1 MLGTVIGKL
10 IYVQLINGDDMEKK
24 AFNNRLRE
32 LTVKANRGV
41 IYDRNGNALAISV
54 EKDSVYINPRN
65 IQKADNK
72 DEIIAT
78 LAEILSMDLEK
89 IEQMA
94 EKNAQFVWVKRHADE
109 DEVQKLR
116 EKKLVGVGFVE
127 EPKRVYPKG
136 TLACHVIGFA
146 GIDNQ
151 GLNGLEMKY
160 EDELRGT
167 PGKLLIEYDNK
178 SNAIPQ
184 AMQEFI
190 PATPGYDLHLTID
203 ETIQY
208 IAEREITKVYQ
219 EQEPK
224 GVTCVVMDVK
234 TAEILAMANLPNFD
248 PNNYNAVEQSVWTNF
263 AVSGN
268 YEPGS
273 TFKILSGSI
282 FLEVGA
288 TTPEDT
294 YYCAGARKIG
304 NDPTPIKCHIH
315 PRAHGLQT
323 FAQAVANSCNPVMT
337 ELIEKIGGDTFYQY
351 LEGFGLREK
360 TGIDVPGEA
369 TGITLSKERAV
380 PRDFAAMAIGQVNA
394 FTPIQMI
401 TAIASVANG
410 GYLMEPHLVSKITD
424 NEGKIVES
432 FEPKVVRQVIS
443 EKTAKEMWIILE
455 SVVSSGT
462 GKKGQ
467 IEGYKIAGKT
477 GTAQKL
483 NTESGSYDN
492 KYVVSFAGFAPADDP
507 QIACIV
513 IIDEPKDHLGGGALA
528 GPIFS
533 NIVSD
538 VLWYLNV
545 PKTVLT
551 EEDLPKEEAQVTIP
565 QLEQINATD
574 AINIFLAAGLNPIVQ
589 TQGDTI
595 YAYLPPAG
603 TMVNKGSD
611 VLLYCQNSSETTV
624 VLPDLTGKTIR
635 EVDNILSGL
644 GLRAVIEGSGIVYEQ
659 TPEAGALVEIGSSV
673 RVRCELNQTEEEEP
687 INNDDVANSSQA
699 TP

>member
-410 GYLMEPHLVSKITD
+410 GYLMEPYLVSKITD